1 MRSLHPLHL
10 LARWALLCLLLAGCS
25 PAPAAAPTEITA
37 PPPTVTVQPSAT
49 ASAVPPPTATR
60 LPTQAPTLSPTPI
73 PSPTVTPLPQP
84 INAGTIDRLTVSES
98 FTLQTRGSVRS
109 LLWSPDGAWILAQTD
124 DRLDVIDPDVLQITA
139 SYAGFVPRH
148 FIQDGRLFG
157 VQDRLPVLLDLVAGK
172 IEPVRVTIPAE
183 QTGLT
188 GFDLSQDGQYFAL
201 PVDRLGFDVITLA
214 TGEARRYDFQMNNLD
229 WFAVSKVSFSYD
241 GTLVV
246 VNAFRKAKIQ
256 TIVGVE
262 LKWGAK
268 LYEFV
273 AYGDPTFSTDGQRM
287 TFETVN
293 NRAIT
298 YITANGELWSD
309 LSGRYN
315 NQTPDGG
322 YVSFSRHTAQFW
334 NSGEPQ
340 GYKIGILYQGTYSNR
355 TTDRIHWS
363 NSQLLIYDLRNDDL
377 LHSLLDL
384 PPLIQAFT
392 FSPDGT
398 SFLLATQD
406 GDLSR
411 WDTTSGIR
419 QRSATVYDV
428 NTDPQISPDGQRIAY
443 SYHTS
448 ARLFSLDG
456 TLQQVI
462 TPTLDTLDLA
472 VRFID
477 AERLA
482 LFYNNTSGQ
491 YVEFW
496 DLAAAENTYI
506 APYIA
511 APCDFT
517 PNGHTMVCYEK
528 TTRFLDTRTGAWL
541 MDVVNASFFAVSPD
555 DQTIAHCKV
564 GSPSIFLAR
573 RQGGD
578 YLGMLTANGPAVCGS
593 LSFSPDSARLASGA
607 GFVWDVPTRTLA
619 FNFQA
624 ADPHAQLV
632 YGPQGDIFFVGGE
645 IFDAATGSRLGEIPL
660 QAQALYFSPDGTRL
674 VAINPLDFT
683 IWTTH

>member
-1 MRSLHPLHL
+1 M
-10 LARWALLCLLLAGCS
+10 
-25 PAPAAAPTEITA
+25 
-37 PPPTVTVQPSAT
+37 
-49 ASAVPPPTATR
+49 
-60 LPTQAPTLSPTPI
+60 
-73 PSPTVTPLPQP
+73 
-84 INAGTIDRLTVSES
+84 
-98 FTLQTRGSVRS
+98 
-109 LLWSPDGAWILAQTD
+109 
-124 DRLDVIDPDVLQITA
+124 IDPDRLEITA
-139 SYAGFVPRH
+139 SYPGFYARH

-157 VQDRLPVLLDLVAGK
+157 VRDRLPVLLDLASGE
-172 IEPVRVTIPAE
+172 IEPVKVTLPAE
-183 QTGLT
+183 QTGRT
-188 GFDLSQDGQYFAL
+188 GFDLSYDGQYFAL
-201 PVDRLGFDVITLA
+201 PVDRSGFDVITLA
-214 TGEARRYDFQMNNLD
+214 TGDTHRYDFQMNNLD
-229 WFAVSKVSFSYD
+229 WFSVPKVSFSYD

-246 VNAFRKAKIQ
+246 VNAVRKDTIQ

-273 AYGDPTFSTDGQRM
+273 AYGEAIFSADGQRI
-287 TFETVN
+287 TFDTVDG
-293 NRAIT
+293 RAIT
-298 YITANGELWSD
+298 YITANGEMWSD
-309 LSGRYN
+309 LSGRYGSRAA
-315 NQTPDGG
+315 DGG
-322 YVSFSRHTAQFW
+322 YVSFWRHTAQFW
-334 NSGEPQ
+334 NGGDLP

-411 WDTTSGIR
+411 WDTTSGAR
-419 QRSATVYDV
+419 QRAATVYDV

-541 MDVVNASFFAVSPD
+541 MDVVNASFFAISPD

-573 RQGGD
+573 RQGGE
-578 YLGMLTANGPAVCGS
+578 YLV
-593 LSFSPDSARLASGA
+593 FS
-607 GFVWDVPTRTLA
+607 
-619 FNFQA
+619 
-624 ADPHAQLV
+624 QLQV
-632 YGPQGDIFFVGGE
+632 
-645 IFDAATGSRLGEIPL
+645 
-660 QAQALYFSPDGTRL
+660 
-674 VAINPLDFT
+674 
-683 IWTTH
+683 